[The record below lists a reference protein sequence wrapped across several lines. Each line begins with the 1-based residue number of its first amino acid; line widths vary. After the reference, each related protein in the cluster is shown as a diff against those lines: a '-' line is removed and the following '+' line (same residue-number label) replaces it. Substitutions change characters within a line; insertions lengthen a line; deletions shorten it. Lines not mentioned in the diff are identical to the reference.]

1 MKPMRKEPLSACPAL
16 WQWPLAPVFAGFRL
30 AAAGFTLIELL
41 VVCLLIGIFAMI
53 ALPDFSGMIKSER
66 LVAQSND
73 LVSDIAF
80 ARAEAMQR
88 GRRVTFCPS
97 SDQSSCAGSWAAG
110 RIVFLDLNGDGSR
123 DAAASAGEN
132 VLRVRGALPGGNSLT
147 WSSST
152 QFLQFRSSGVP
163 SAGISHSA
171 AAEQMRDT
179 FKLCD
184 ATVANS
190 GREIIV
196 SVLGPIEVKR
206 EGVTCP

>member
-1 MKPMRKEPLSACPAL
+1 MPR
-16 WQWPLAPVFAGFRL
+16 PLASSDAALRL

-53 ALPDFSGMIKSER
+53 ALPDFAGMIKSER

-88 GRRVTFCPS
+88 GRRVTMCPTA
-97 SDQSSCAGSWAAG
+97 DQTSCGNDWSRG
-110 RIVFLDLNGDGSR
+110 RMIFLDDDRSGVSGARS
-123 DAAASAGEN
+123 ASEEI
-132 VLRVRGALPGGNSLT
+132 LRLRGPLSGGNSLV
-147 WSSST
+147 WSSAS
-152 QFLQFRSSGVP
+152 QFLQYRSSGVP
-163 SAGISHSA
+163 SEGISHNA
-171 AAEQMRDT
+171 VADQMRDT
-179 FKLCD
+179 FKICD
-184 ATVANS
+184 STIANS

-196 SVLGPIEVKR
+196 SALGPIEVKR

>member
-1 MKPMRKEPLSACPAL
+1 MRKEPLSGHSASP
-16 WQWPLAPVFAGFRL
+16 PRPVRAERASGRPV
-30 AAAGFTLIELL
+30 AAGFTLIEML

-53 ALPDFSGMIKSER
+53 ALPDFAGMIKGER
-66 LVAQSND
+66 LVAQTND

-88 GRRVTFCPS
+88 GRRVTLCPS
-97 SDQSSCAGSWAAG
+97 ADQSACGGSWAAG
-110 RIVFLDLNGDGSR
+110 RIVFLDLNSDGSR
-123 DAAASAGEN
+123 DAAASAGEE
-132 VLRVRGALPGGNSLT
+132 VLRVRGSLPGGNSLS

-152 QFLQFRSSGVP
+152 PFLQFRSSGVP

-171 AAEQMRDT
+171 VAEQMRDI

-184 ATVANS
+184 ATATDR

-196 SVLGPIEVKR
+196 SLLGPIEVKR

>member
-1 MKPMRKEPLSACPAL
+1 MRKEALSDSAELQPRPTGAVR
-16 WQWPLAPVFAGFRL
+16 ASARL
-30 AAAGFTLIELL
+30 GAAGFTLIEML

-53 ALPDFSGMIKSER
+53 ALPDFAGMIKGER
-66 LVAQSND
+66 LVAQTND

-88 GRRVTFCPS
+88 GRRVTLCPS
-97 SDQSSCAGSWAAG
+97 SDQSSCGGSWAAG

-123 DAAASAGEN
+123 DPAANSGED
-132 VLRVRGALPGGNSLT
+132 VLRVRGALPGGNSLS
-147 WSSST
+147 WSSAT

-171 AAEQMRDT
+171 VADQMRDS

-184 ATVANS
+184 ATASNR

-196 SVLGPIEVKR
+196 SLLGPIEVKR